1 MHWRRKWQPTQCS
14 CLEDPRDG
22 RAWWAAVYG
31 VAQSRT
37 WLKWLSR
44 ERQKKNLILLHKWI
58 RDTWERHFMP
68 PPTALS
74 FTLLPQFQVTVIYS
88 NRKPQSG
95 QYINVTSG
103 MENAHLSYS
112 CSLFWVVLVWGCV
125 CVVCVVFL
133 LLFCFFFFG
142 IFHSSSWKSFI
153 TPWLGAYELFSV
165 GHFWLM
171 QAHSLLQTAV
181 HWLPFVCVH
190 PTFHPQLPS
199 SQTVVTYVRIQWTK
213 IKKNRIPTD

>member
-1 MHWRRKWQPTQCS
+1 MLLSWHWATLLSLFTLMHWRRKWQPTQCS
-14 CLEDPRDG
+14 CLENPRDG

-31 VAQSRT
+31 VAQNRT

-95 QYINVTSG
+95 QYINVTSR

-112 CSLFWVVLVWGCV
+112 CSLFGVVLVWGCV

-133 LLFCFFFFG
+133 LLFCFF
-142 IFHSSSWKSFI
+142 
-153 TPWLGAYELFSV
+153 LFWHLS
-165 GHFWLM
+165 
-171 QAHSLLQTAV
+171 
-181 HWLPFVCVH
+181 
-190 PTFHPQLPS
+190 
-199 SQTVVTYVRIQWTK
+199 
-213 IKKNRIPTD
+213 